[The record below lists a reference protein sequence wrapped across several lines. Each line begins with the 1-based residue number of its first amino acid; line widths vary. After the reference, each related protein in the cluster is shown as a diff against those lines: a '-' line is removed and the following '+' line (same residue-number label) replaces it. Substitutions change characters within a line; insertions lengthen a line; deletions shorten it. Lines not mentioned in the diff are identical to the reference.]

1 MVIVKY
7 YKQVHKGRWHP
18 SFRDWE
24 PNSARLPDY
33 IGKKAYSLAEVFG
46 IIFFIKISLISS
58 LKMFLCIKCL
68 HRFLLFRVFCHL
80 CSTDL
85 YLIYKHKHL

>member
-1 MVIVKY
+1 MNDTYHLNVLNIIIWKYHCGFNSSFDGFFFNIKQLKEDNMVIVKY

-33 IGKKAYSLAEVFG
+33 IGKKH
-46 IIFFIKISLISS
+46 IIWLTFSELFFLVKY
-58 LKMFLCIKCL
+58 
-68 HRFLLFRVFCHL
+68 H
-80 CSTDL
+80 
-85 YLIYKHKHL
+85 

>member
-33 IGKKAYSLAEVFG
+33 IGKKH
-46 IIFFIKISLISS
+46 IIWLTFRNYFFK
-58 LKMFLCIKCL
+58 
-68 HRFLLFRVFCHL
+68 
-80 CSTDL
+80 
-85 YLIYKHKHL
+85 

>member
-33 IGKKAYSLAEVFG
+33 IGKKTYYLAEVFG
-46 IIFFIKISLISS
+46 INFYKISLISS
-58 LKMFLCIKCL
+58 LKMFSCIK
-68 HRFLLFRVFCHL
+68 FR
-80 CSTDL
+80 
-85 YLIYKHKHL
+85 